1 MSLLMMFLGIY
12 MALFRIKMPTSL
24 AYMFKEIYTFV
35 CYTISKYKFQ
45 QIEEKKKLPYVH
57 VSQSRET
64 SLTYYDIF
72 VD

>member
-24 AYMFKEIYTFV
+24 AYIFKEIYTFV
-35 CYTISKYKFQ
+35 CYTISKHKFQ
-45 QIEEKKKLPYVH
+45 YIEKKTPYVH
-57 VSQSRET
+57 ESQSRET